1 VEFLIHI
8 LDSAMEHSGVLPIYS
23 KLVAAN
29 QYHDR
34 TDSLKSCSGHVPSL
48 TVNSLPHHVII
59 EEYPVHQAAC
69 HQRALHHSVESHA
82 L

>member
-1 VEFLIHI
+1 MEFLIHI

-23 KLVAAN
+23 KFVAAN

-34 TDSLKSCSGHVPSL
+34 TDSLKSCSGHVPL
-48 TVNSLPHHVII
+48 PTVNSLPHHAVF
-59 EEYPVHQAAC
+59 EVYPVHPAAC
-69 HQRALHHSVESHA
+69 HQHALTHSVESRA